1 VTAEALRAAC
11 CRCYGVLLLLRQG
24 RGGDTRWRM
33 AAAAAGRRAR
43 ATLGARDP
51 MYCSALSLLQ
61 SAHDRRSIGEISL
74 TAGQQSRSGWRSRA
88 EQ

>member
-51 MYCSALSLLQ
+51 MYCA
-61 SAHDRRSIGEISL
+61 
-74 TAGQQSRSGWRSRA
+74 
-88 EQ
+88 